1 MWDNL
6 KRFFW
11 LTTGRDFPLATDPAT
26 RMLPWIVGA
35 MVYVMA
41 LSLMGVWALT
51 QTASWWTT
59 DLQKTVTVQAPA
71 LIPGQDEDDYNQKL
85 DSMVKIIRLDRDV
98 AHVTRIDVNEIRKNL
113 EPFLGN
119 SENIEDLPLPVLFKV
134 ELVDGQRLDGDG
146 LQQHLQKI
154 MGGALVDTHT
164 TWQDKLVSIVNSLQL
179 VSGLVVLAVFLTTLF
194 VVIFATKAMMQSHNS
209 IIQTLHLIGATDSYI
224 ARQFQMH
231 ALKVGLKGTFWGVI
245 FALGTVWGMDHFT
258 IVSDDMRMGQMPE
271 FEMSQSMVISM
282 LGLVPLVGLMI
293 ARTAGKTV
301 YTFLAEIFK
310 TR

>member
-6 KRFFW
+6 KRLFW
-11 LTTGRDFPLATDPAT
+11 LSTGRDFPLSTDPAT

-71 LIPGQDEDDYNQKL
+71 LIPGQDENDYNAKL
-85 DSMVKIIRLDRDV
+85 NSVVKIIRLDRDV
-98 AHVTRIDVNEIRKNL
+98 ASVTRVDVNEIRKNL

-119 SENIEDLPLPVLFKV
+119 SQNIDDLPLPVLFKV
-134 ELVDGQRLDGDG
+134 QLVDGQRLDGAG
-146 LQQHLQKI
+146 LQFHLQKI
-154 MGGALVDTHT
+154 MEGVLVDTHS
-164 TWQDKLVSIVNSLQL
+164 TWQDKLLSIVNSLQV

-194 VVIFATKAMMQSHNS
+194 VVIFATKAMMQSHDG

-231 ALKVGLKGTFWGVI
+231 ALKVGLKGTFLGVV
-245 FALGTVWGMDHFT
+245 FALGTVWGVDNFT
-258 IVSDDMRMGQMPE
+258 VISDDMRMGQMPE
-271 FEMSQSMVISM
+271 FEITQTMVLAIM
-282 LGLVPLVGLMI
+282 ALVPLIGLMI

>member
-6 KRFFW
+6 KRLFW
-11 LTTGRDFPLATDPAT
+11 LSTGRDFPLAQDPAT

-71 LIPGQDEDDYNQKL
+71 LIPGQDENDYNAKL
-85 DSMVKIIRLDRDV
+85 NSVVKIIRLDRDV
-98 AHVTRIDVNEIRKNL
+98 ASVTRVDVDEIRKNL

-119 SENIEDLPLPVLFKV
+119 SQNIDDLPLPVLFKV
-134 ELVDGQRLDGDG
+134 ELVEGQRLDGAG
-146 LQQHLQKI
+146 LQFHLQKI
-154 MGGALVDTHT
+154 MEGVLVDTHS
-164 TWQDKLVSIVNSLQL
+164 TWQDKLLSIVSSLQI

-194 VVIFATKAMMQSHNS
+194 VVIFATKAMMQSHDG

-231 ALKVGLKGTFWGVI
+231 ALKVGLKGTFFGVI
-245 FALGTVWGMDHFT
+245 FALGTVWGVDNFT
-258 IVSDDMRMGQMPE
+258 VITDDMRMGQMPE
-271 FEMSQSMVISM
+271 FEISQMMLIAIMSLI
-282 LGLVPLVGLMI
+282 PLIGLMI

-301 YTFLAEIFK
+301 YTSLAEIFK